1 MNRNEEYWALVAELG
16 ETPPALDG
24 TVERARV
31 RARKAR
37 AGRWLGIPAAS
48 LAGAASAFL
57 RERDSTIPAGQSPGG

>member
-37 AGRWLGIPAAS
+37 AGR
-48 LAGAASAFL
+48 
-57 RERDSTIPAGQSPGG
+57 